1 MSEQSNTEE
10 GVLVEEAPMEE
21 VEAEVLED
29 SAAVLNHG
37 VLSPD
42 ALKAALEAA
51 IFASGEA
58 MSVKR
63 LSALFDE
70 AYKPTNDEIRAA
82 LQLLTEDYAERGVE
96 LSHVASGY
104 RFQAKA
110 EYAPYL
116 QKLWEK
122 KPPRFSRAMLETL
135 ALIAYRQ
142 PITRGEIEEV
152 RGVSTSSHIMKV
164 LQEREWV
171 KIVAYKDVPGKPALF
186 GTTKEFL
193 DYFDLQHLKDM
204 PDLKDIIDLDQK
216 EKDLNEQLVL
226 NMSLQ
231 EQVDDPDTERAVIST
246 EDMADEDSDTVTL
259 DSDAVIPAPE
269 PGSSEEDADQ
279 NQAEDL
285 GESTEDA
292 GVNAALSEEDAD
304 QNQAE
309 DLGESTEDAGVNAAL
324 SEEDADQNQAED
336 LGESTEDAGVNAALS
351 EEDADQNQAEN
362 LSESTEDAGVK
373 DEVSGSEEIE
383 AA

>member
-1 MSEQSNTEE
+1 MSELTNADEEEVVAEEAAEVDMDEHDSTEE
-10 GVLVEEAPMEE
+10 STAI
-21 VEAEVLED
+21 
-29 SAAVLNHG
+29 LNHG

-42 ALKAALEAA
+42 TLKATLEAA

-63 LSALFDE
+63 MSSLFEE
-70 AYKPTNDEIRAA
+70 AYMPSNDEIRAA
-82 LQLLTEDYAERGVE
+82 LKSLTEDYQDRGVE

-110 EYAPYL
+110 EFAPYL

-186 GTTKEFL
+186 GTTKDFL
-193 DYFDLQHLKDM
+193 DYFDLKHLKDM
-204 PDLKDIIDLDQK
+204 PDLKDIVDLDQK

-231 EQVDDPDTERAVIST
+231 EQLDPDAEQAVISV
-246 EDMADEDSDTVTL
+246 EDMADDTEDADVKN
-259 DSDAVIPAPE
+259 VIPAPE
-269 PGSSEEDADQ
+269 PGSSQKDMDSGSRIECGMTGQSEDDAVVSEDDAVVSEDDAVASEDDAVASADDAVESEDDAD
-279 NQAEDL
+279 ASED
-285 GESTEDA
+285 
-292 GVNAALSEEDAD
+292 
-304 QNQAE
+304 
-309 DLGESTEDAGVNAAL
+309 
-324 SEEDADQNQAED
+324 
-336 LGESTEDAGVNAALS
+336 
-351 EEDADQNQAEN
+351 
-362 LSESTEDAGVK
+362 
-373 DEVSGSEEIE
+373 DEVSDAEEIE
-383 AA
+383 AV

>member
-1 MSEQSNTEE
+1 MSEQNNAEE
-10 GVLVEEAPMEE
+10 EVVVEEAAIDETAIEE
-21 VEAEVLED
+21 VDGAELDEQD
-29 SAAVLNHG
+29 DTAASTQILNHG
-37 VLSPD
+37 VLSPES
-42 ALKAALEAA
+42 LKATLEAA
-51 IFASGEA
+51 IFASGES

-63 LSALFDE
+63 MAALFDE
-70 AYKPTNDEIRAA
+70 AYMPSTEEIRAA
-82 LQLLTEDYAERGVE
+82 LASLAEDYEGRGVE

-186 GTTKEFL
+186 GTTKDFL
-193 DYFDLQHLKDM
+193 DYFNLKHLKDM
-204 PDLKDIIDLDQK
+204 PDLKEIIDLDQK

-231 EQVDDPDTERAVIST
+231 EQANPDAEQAVIST
-246 EDMADEDSDTVTL
+246 EEMADDTEEL
-259 DSDAVIPAPE
+259 VIPAPE
-269 PGSSEEDADQ
+269 PGSSEEAVEAGSRIECGMTEEETADDATVEEIA
-279 NQAEDL
+279 AE
-285 GESTEDA
+285 E
-292 GVNAALSEEDAD
+292 LSESIEDAD
-304 QNQAE
+304 VKNVIPAE
-309 DLGESTEDAGVNAAL
+309 ELVIPAPEPGS
-324 SEEDADQNQAED
+324 SEEAVEAGSRIECGMTGEEAD
-336 LGESTEDAGVNAALS
+336 
-351 EEDADQNQAEN
+351 EN
-362 LSESTEDAGVK
+362 
-373 DEVSGSEEIE
+373 DEVSDPEEIE
-383 AA
+383 AV